1 MEDIELG
8 EYNRDREADREA
20 DRDREADQE
29 TSFNDGY
36 NDWMDESMLHID
48 VTEGTEGIS
57 NPRKDAGVMRRAYT
71 EDKKI
76 FLKSIDININEGDG
90 PNARSLFERLKNF
103 SGKKG

>member
-36 NDWMDESMLHID
+36 DDWMDESMLHID
-48 VTEGTEGIS
+48 VTEG
-57 NPRKDAGVMRRAYT
+57 RHRR
-71 EDKKI
+71 
-76 FLKSIDININEGDG
+76 NIESEKRRGCD
-90 PNARSLFERLKNF
+90 E
-103 SGKKG
+103 KGLHGR